1 MNAKPRGLN
10 FWMVLALCVGNMVG
24 SGIYL
29 LPATL
34 APLGTNQLLGWMV
47 TIAGATALAAAFA
60 RMGARLPG
68 SGGPYAYAQAAFG
81 PFAGFATAWSYWVM
95 LWAGNGAIAV
105 AVVSNL
111 SLVVPWIGKT
121 PGVPAII
128 SFVNMSSSV
137 FTGASVRIT
146 VDKASTLKKNSI
158 SKLPFSVLAMTLPPA
173 KYKSAN
179 SKFVQAKTEATTKK
193 KRGHERARLV

>member
-1 MNAKPRGLN
+1 
-10 FWMVLALCVGNMVG
+10 MVG

-34 APLGTNQLLGWMV
+34 APLGTNQLYGWLI
-47 TIAGATALAAAFA
+47 TIGGATCLAAAFA
-60 RMGARLPG
+60 RMGAKLPY

-111 SLVVPWIGKT
+111 SLVMPWIGQT
-121 PGVPAII
+121 PGLPALLAVGCVWLMTL
-128 SFVNMSSSV
+128 VNIRGV
-137 FTGASVRIT
+137 RAAGA
-146 VDKASTLKKNSI
+146 
-158 SKLPFSVLAMTLPPA
+158 FSVAGPRSPLLPGRVFWLD
-173 KYKSAN
+173 S
-179 SKFVQAKTEATTKK
+179 
-193 KRGHERARLV
+193 GRA